1 MATTQYNLHL
11 KGFVGGADFDSN
23 YVDYVLKQN
32 AGKKVNV
39 LIDSLGGSLATALS
53 IASAFRHHEDVEVHF
68 VGMNASA
75 ATIASLGAKHI
86 SIDANAMY
94 LVHKCSQTFFEWGS
108 LNADQFITLIKDCEK
123 IKNDLDKLDLN
134 VASMYASKCKKTT
147 DELIDLMAKGGWL
160 TAQEALEWGFV
171 DAITELPEEAAPR
184 LTDAV
189 ASEMASVGMPIPN
202 IPIADKEGAF
212 AKFLAS
218 LTALFRPT
226 PKNDNDMKTEE
237 QTPTADARID
247 ELNAIIAERD
257 QTIANHEQTIADLQA
272 QIAALR
278 TAPADS
284 STQIVDDGKQKGEH
298 NSLEDYQNCVANATA
313 MFNALP

>member
-53 IASAFRHHEDVEVHF
+53 IASAFRHHEDVDVHF

-86 SIDANAMY
+86 SMDANAMY

-147 DELIDLMAKGGWL
+147 DKLIDLMAKGGWL

-189 ASEMASVGMPIPN
+189 ASEMAAVGMPIPN

-237 QTPTADARID
+237 QNPTADARID

-257 QTIANHEQTIADLQA
+257 QTIAQQEQTIADLQA

-284 STQIVDDGKQKGEH
+284 STQIVDDGKQKDEH
-298 NSLEDYQNCVANATA
+298 NALEDYQNCVANATA

>member
-53 IASAFRHHEDVEVHF
+53 IASAFRHHEDVDVHF

-75 ATIASLGAKHI
+75 ATIASLGAKQI

-94 LVHKCSQTFFEWGS
+94 LVHKCSQAFFEWGS
-108 LNADQFITLIKDCEK
+108 LNADQFSTIIADCEK

-134 VASMYASKCKKTT
+134 VASMYAGKCRKEPK
-147 DELIDLMAKGGWL
+147 DLLDLMAKGGWL

-189 ASEMASVGMPIPN
+189 ASEMAAVGMPIPN
-202 IPIADKEGAF
+202 IPVADKEGAF

-226 PKNDNDMKTEE
+226 PKNDHDMKTEE
-237 QTPTADARID
+237 QQNPTADARID

-257 QTIANHEQTIADLQA
+257 KTIADLQA

-298 NSLEDYQNCVANATA
+298 NGLEDYQTCVANATA